1 MEIVEYGMF
10 FFAQAMQSLVSALL
24 WDAEVSFYRRF
35 RVIDS
40 VWHRPAV
47 QTKLAT
53 ACGCDFGCV
62 CINTYIVYI
71 YIYFFFTVY
80 LYCLHM
86 EREGGERERDRERE
100 NITGKQVH

>member
-1 MEIVEYGMF
+1 
-10 FFAQAMQSLVSALL
+10 MQSLVSALL

-62 CINTYIVYI
+62 CT
-71 YIYFFFTVY
+71 FFLEKSLDVKGWFQ
-80 LYCLHM
+80 
-86 EREGGERERDRERE
+86 
-100 NITGKQVH
+100 GKIGWKPHKLSPSELII

>member
-1 MEIVEYGMF
+1 
-10 FFAQAMQSLVSALL
+10 MQSLVSALL

-62 CINTYIVYI
+62 CINTYIYI
-71 YIYFFFTVY
+71 YIIFFTVY
-80 LYCLHM
+80 IYCLHM
-86 EREGGERERDRERE
+86 EREGERERERERQRERE
-100 NITGKQVH
+100 RTSQVNKSTEPGLAKV